1 MDSYTFYTIILN
13 LCIKAY
19 FIKVGYLSLH
29 PPVLSLFTHMLID
42 TATQSWLSICS
53 FLYVL
58 SCFLNL
64 FIDMLII
71 FIIHLNFCFTFNTS
85 KILIGSN
92 FKTYKRVWKWKIFL
106 SHSPWSPNSC
116 LWRPTIL
123 SVSLS
128 FQSVLYSIYLGG
140 GEKNWSKT

>member
-19 FIKVGYLSLH
+19 FIKVSYLSLH

-42 TATQSWLSICS
+42 TANSELAFHLFILVCFFLLSEFVHRYAHNLHCS
-53 FLYVL
+53 FEVL
-58 SCFLNL
+58 FYFYYFKNFNRFKFQNIQKGMRVKNL
-64 FIDMLII
+64 
-71 FIIHLNFCFTFNTS
+71 
-85 KILIGSN
+85 
-92 FKTYKRVWKWKIFL
+92 
-106 SHSPWSPNSC
+106 SPIVPQSPNSC

-140 GEKNWSKT
+140 GKKN